1 MVDPGQEW
9 FDMISLTHFF
19 QPRVIFKPSINKQES
34 LLASIS
40 PPRMINNRWY
50 LSCLICSLE
59 TVYIKYAY
67 VSCRNS
73 YITLSDI
80 MTWPIS
86 FISVPPIFHVEKDCT
101 DLTGGFLFQTLCGHF
116 LLPTELRRLRLDLI
130 SEKSIDPIS
139 IFREIYISILKK
151 NDC

>member
-1 MVDPGQEW
+1 
-9 FDMISLTHFF
+9 
-19 QPRVIFKPSINKQES
+19 
-34 LLASIS
+34 
-40 PPRMINNRWY
+40 MINNRWY

-86 FISVPPIFHVEKDCT
+86 FISVRPIFYVEKDCT

-130 SEKSIDPIS
+130 SEKVLIQSQFLGKY
-139 IFREIYISILKK
+139 IFQYLKK
-151 NDC
+151 MTAKFFSFGDEKSIWKYRKRVKPIFKINR